1 MLKLL
6 HIAKDTANPRIWSA
20 VFRTALAEV
29 GELTLVEDGA
39 NLDEAQRT
47 SMIRGCDVVLLGWGA
62 MPLPADIVA
71 DRGRLRYVCNITGEM
86 KGWVSPALVDSG
98 LPVSNWG
105 DAPAFAMAEGA
116 MTLLLA
122 TLKDLHRHI
131 QLIRGDGW
139 FIDTA
144 STGGSLRG
152 LNVGIYGCGVIGQA
166 FIELIRPFR
175 PMLHVFD
182 PFLAETP
189 AGCSR
194 VASLAELFDV
204 SQAVVVHAGLNPGTR
219 ASVTADLLRRLPR
232 HGIIINT
239 ARGGVIDQEALFAE
253 LASGRLRA
261 GLDVLEPDSLPERH
275 PARTWENCL
284 LTAHQIG
291 RDWPDDGLPPTR
303 LDEMHRICLDNV
315 RRFAAGQPMRF
326 VVDPVT
332 FRRQT

>member
-6 HIAKDTANPRIWSA
+6 HIAKDRASPRIWSA

-39 NLDEAQRT
+39 NLDETRLAGL
-47 SMIRGCDVVLLGWGA
+47 IRGCDVLLLGWGA
-62 MPLPADIVA
+62 MPLPPAIVA
-71 DRGRLRYVCNITGEM
+71 DRGSLRYVCNITGEM
-86 KGWVSPALVDSG
+86 KAWVPQALVDSG

-105 DAPAFAMAEGA
+105 DAPAIGIAEGA

-122 TLKDLHRHI
+122 TLKDLHQHT
-131 QLIRGDGW
+131 QLIRRDGW
-139 FIDTA
+139 QIDRE
-144 STGGSLRG
+144 STGGTLNG
-152 LNVGIYGCGVIGQA
+152 LNVGIYGCGVIGRA

-175 PMLHVFD
+175 PVLRVFD
-182 PFLAETP
+182 PYLAETP
-189 AGCSR
+189 AGCTR
-194 VASLAELFDV
+194 VASLAELFDA
-204 SQAVVVHAGLNPGTR
+204 SQAVVVHAGLNPETR

-232 HGIIINT
+232 HGILINT

-261 GLDVLEPDSLPERH
+261 GLDVLEPDVLPAGH
-275 PARTWENCL
+275 PARSWENCI

-291 RDWPDDGLPPTR
+291 RGWPEDGLPPTT
-303 LDEMHRICLDNV
+303 LTEMHRVCLDNL
-315 RRFAAGQPMRF
+315 RRFAAGAPLRF